1 MRIRQRN
8 PELLIVN
15 NPRQRPRLYVG
26 RHVVRRKGMKRRR
39 SRRSSSWRRI
49 SRMKGLTMKQ
59 KARMYR
65 GKRGVSKRRRS
76 RRRSRG
82 RNFPLRVAYRG
93 KRPTLK
99 QLTRMVGK
107 RKARSL
113 FSKRKGRT
121 LYHGKT
127 RLRKT
132 NRSRRRG
139 RRHKRR
145 NFR

>member
-26 RHVVRRKGMKRRR
+26 HHVVRRKGMKRRR
-39 SRRSSSWRRI
+39 SRRSSSWRQI
-49 SRMKGLTMKQ
+49 SRMKGLSMKQ

-65 GKRGVSKRRRS
+65 GKRGVSKRRR
-76 RRRSRG
+76 RKG
-82 RNFPLRVAYRG
+82 RNYPLRVAYRG

-113 FSKRKGRT
+113 FSKRRGKT

-127 RLRKT
+127 RLRKS
-132 NRSRRRG
+132 NRSWRRG